1 MLYNIENKN
10 VIVTVEEEYQLPEDL
25 KTAIMQH
32 WNNVLTGGANV
43 WNGDVLCVADIKI
56 DENEVTL
63 ICKKSD
69 YAHYLYEERIGCK
82 DGYKC
87 RNLSA
92 GCMLETSD
100 GYLVFGEL
108 ANNMSFPHVLQ
119 TTGGGIDKGDIK
131 DGKIDVLNTIRRE
144 AKEELGIDLD
154 DRSSIKFNKLKYLYV
169 SEPGE
174 QPGVQIFTKSVS
186 NKTAQELQS
195 HFIQYNAYLAKNGLE
210 QEFERLHFI
219 KKETAVRDMGKLSN
233 PKRIYINSILKLEE
247 EEIKKEEIEAR

>member
-1 MLYNIENKN
+1 M
-10 VIVTVEEEYQLPEDL
+10 
-25 KTAIMQH
+25 
-32 WNNVLTGGANV
+32 
-43 WNGDVLCVADIKI
+43 
-56 DENEVTL
+56 
-63 ICKKSD
+63 
-69 YAHYLYEERIGCK
+69 
-82 DGYKC
+82 
-87 RNLSA
+87 
-92 GCMLETSD
+92 
-100 GYLVFGEL
+100 
-108 ANNMSFPHVLQ
+108 
-119 TTGGGIDKGDIK
+119 
-131 DGKIDVLNTIRRE
+131 
-144 AKEELGIDLD
+144 GIDLD